1 LVKPLFRSSLFFLLA
16 DSLLPPFW
24 AVCQPP
30 LGRVAKGCPFYG
42 GEEDI
47 VNDFF
52 RRLVEMRTL
61 KKVSIT
67 VVVIS
72 VVICCWFQLGLAV
85 PAPSSFA
92 PLVKTL
98 TPAVVNINTTKVI
111 NRGGQNFHFH
121 GSPFSND
128 PFDEFF
134 NRFFGQQPQRKFKQ
148 RSLGSGFIISKDGYI
163 LTNNHVVED
172 ADEVKVTLS
181 DEKTYDAKIIGTD
194 AKTDL
199 AVLKIDVDHDLP
211 LVPLGDSGTLEVGD
225 WVIAIGNPFGLER
238 TVTAGIVS
246 ARGRVIGSGPYDD
259 FIQTDAS
266 INPGNSGGPLFNL
279 QGEVV
284 GINTAIV
291 AGGQGIGFAIPVNM
305 AKDLLP
311 QLKTG
316 KVSRGWLGVQI
327 QKVTPELAE
336 SFGLDS
342 EKGALV
348 ADVVKDSPADKA
360 GVKTGDIILS
370 FNGQEVD
377 SMRKLPRI
385 VAAVPP
391 GSKVKMKVLRHGKVK
406 KLKVVIAELKNGEE
420 AGAGR
425 EKGSVESLG
434 MSVRQITP
442 ELAGHYGLPLD
453 SGVVISRIDPDGL
466 AAEGG
471 LRTGDII
478 LQVNNFDIETVKDF
492 RQAVKKAEK
501 NKLIRFLVQRRNSRI
516 FVVMR
521 MK

>member
-1 LVKPLFRSSLFFLLA
+1 MRKLV
-16 DSLLPPFW
+16 
-24 AVCQPP
+24 
-30 LGRVAKGCPFYG
+30 
-42 GEEDI
+42 
-47 VNDFF
+47 
-52 RRLVEMRTL
+52 
-61 KKVSIT
+61 KVSIA
-67 VVVIS
+67 VVVTS
-72 VVICCWFQLGLAV
+72 VIICCWFQMGFAV

-98 TPAVVNINTTKVI
+98 TPAVVNINTTKVVER
-111 NRGGQNFHFH
+111 RGRNFNFH
-121 GSPFSND
+121 GSPFPND
-128 PFDEFF
+128 QFDEFF

-181 DEKTYDAKIIGTD
+181 DERTYDAKVIGTD
-194 AKTDL
+194 DRTDL
-199 AVLKIDVDHDLP
+199 AILKIAVDHDLP
-211 LVPLGDSGTLEVGD
+211 IVPLGDSNKLEVGD

-284 GINTAIV
+284 GINAAIV

-336 SFGLDS
+336 SFDLDS
-342 EKGALV
+342 EKGALI

-360 GVKTGDIILS
+360 GLETGDIILS
-370 FNGQEVD
+370 FNGQEVN
-377 SMRKLPRI
+377 SMRELPRL
-385 VAAVPP
+385 VAAVSPET
-391 GSKVKMKVLRHGKVK
+391 KVKMKVLRRGKVK
-406 KLKVVIAELKNGEE
+406 KLKVVIAKLKGEE
-420 AGAGR
+420 KADASRLEEGDLD
-425 EKGSVESLG
+425 SLG
-434 MSVRQITP
+434 MAVHQITP
-442 ELAGHYGLPLD
+442 EFAGQHRLPRD
-453 SGVVISRIDPDGL
+453 SGVVINRVDPDGL

-471 LRTGDII
+471 LHPGDIV
-478 LQVNNFDIETVKDF
+478 LQVNNNDIETVKDF

-501 NKLIRFLVQRRNSRI
+501 NKLIRFLIQRRNSRI

>member
-1 LVKPLFRSSLFFLLA
+1 MFRMSRMSKILLVTVLSSLLF
-16 DSLLPPFW
+16 
-24 AVCQPP
+24 
-30 LGRVAKGCPFYG
+30 G
-42 GEEDI
+42 GWLSI
-47 VNDFF
+47 V
-52 RRLVEMRTL
+52 EA
-61 KKVSIT
+61 
-67 VVVIS
+67 
-72 VVICCWFQLGLAV
+72 AV
-85 PAPSSFA
+85 PPSSFA

-98 TPAVVNINTTKVI
+98 TPAVVNINTTKVVER
-111 NRGGQNFHFH
+111 RGRNFNFH

-199 AVLKIDVDHDLP
+199 AVLKIEVDHDLP
-211 LVPLGDSGTLEVGD
+211 IVALGNSSRLEVGD

-284 GINTAIV
+284 GINAAIV
-291 AGGQGIGFAIPVNM
+291 ASGQGIGFAIPVNM

-336 SFGLDS
+336 SFNLES
-342 EKGALV
+342 ERGA
-348 ADVVKDSPADKA
+348 PRYQNTRPRKA
-360 GVKTGDIILS
+360 
-370 FNGQEVD
+370 
-377 SMRKLPRI
+377 
-385 VAAVPP
+385 
-391 GSKVKMKVLRHGKVK
+391 
-406 KLKVVIAELKNGEE
+406 
-420 AGAGR
+420 AG
-425 EKGSVESLG
+425 
-434 MSVRQITP
+434 
-442 ELAGHYGLPLD
+442 
-453 SGVVISRIDPDGL
+453 
-466 AAEGG
+466 
-471 LRTGDII
+471 
-478 LQVNNFDIETVKDF
+478 
-492 RQAVKKAEK
+492 
-501 NKLIRFLVQRRNSRI
+501 
-516 FVVMR
+516 
-521 MK
+521 

>member
-1 LVKPLFRSSLFFLLA
+1 MRKLFNL
-16 DSLLPPFW
+16 
-24 AVCQPP
+24 
-30 LGRVAKGCPFYG
+30 
-42 GEEDI
+42 
-47 VNDFF
+47 
-52 RRLVEMRTL
+52 
-61 KKVSIT
+61 SIT
-67 VVVIS
+67 IVLTSIMV
-72 VVICCWFQLGLAV
+72 CCWFQLAAAAPP
-85 PAPSSFA
+85 PASFST
-92 PLVKTL
+92 LVKTL
-98 TPAVVNINTTKVI
+98 TPAVVNINTTKVVER
-111 NRGGQNFHFH
+111 RGRNFNFH
-121 GSPFSND
+121 GSPFPND
-128 PFDEFF
+128 QFDEFF

-194 AKTDL
+194 DRTDL
-199 AVLKIDVDHDLP
+199 AILKIEVDHDLP
-211 LVPLGDSGTLEVGD
+211 IVPLGDSSKLEVGD

-284 GINTAIV
+284 GINAAIV

-336 SFGLDS
+336 SFKLES
-342 EKGALV
+342 ERGALV
-348 ADVVKDSPADKA
+348 ADVVEDSPAARA
-360 GVKTGDIILS
+360 GVKTGDIIVS

-377 SMRKLPRI
+377 GMRKLPRL
-385 VAAVPP
+385 VAAVPS
-391 GSKVKMKVLRHGKVK
+391 GTKVKMKVLRRG
-406 KLKVVIAELKNGEE
+406 KLKELRVVIAELKDEKMADGSPV
-420 AGAGR
+420 
-425 EKGSVESLG
+425 EKGELDRLG
-434 MSVRQITP
+434 MAVRQITP
-442 ELAGHYGLPLD
+442 ELASQYRLPRD

-471 LRTGDII
+471 LHAGDII
-478 LQVNNFDIETVKDF
+478 LQVNNSDIVTVKDF
-492 RQAVKKAEK
+492 RQAIKKAKK
-501 NKLIRFLVQRRNSRI
+501 NKLVRSLVQRRNSRI

-521 MK
+521 MN

>member
-1 LVKPLFRSSLFFLLA
+1 
-16 DSLLPPFW
+16 
-24 AVCQPP
+24 
-30 LGRVAKGCPFYG
+30 
-42 GEEDI
+42 
-47 VNDFF
+47 
-52 RRLVEMRTL
+52 MRTL
-61 KKVSIT
+61 KKVSIA
-67 VVVIS
+67 VVVTS
-72 VVICCWFQLGLAV
+72 VIICCWFQLGFAV

-92 PLVKTL
+92 PLVKNL
-98 TPAVVNINTTKVI
+98 TPAVVNINTTKVVER
-111 NRGGQNFHFH
+111 RGRNFNFH
-121 GSPFSND
+121 GSPFSNND

-199 AVLKIDVDHDLP
+199 AVLKIKVDHDLP
-211 LVPLGDSGTLEVGD
+211 IVPLGDSSKLRVGD

-291 AGGQGIGFAIPVNM
+291 ASGQGIGFAIPVNM

-327 QKVTPELAE
+327 QQVTPELAE
-336 SFGLDS
+336 SFDLES

-348 ADVVKDSPADKA
+348 ADVVEDSPADRA
-360 GVKTGDIILS
+360 GLKTGDIILS

-377 SMRKLPRI
+377 GMRKLPRL

-391 GSKVKMKVLRHGKVK
+391 GTKVRMKVLRRGKVK
-406 KLKVVIAELKNGEE
+406 KLKVVIAELKDEEMANGSP
-420 AGAGR
+420 A
-425 EKGSVESLG
+425 EKGELDSLG
-434 MSVRQITP
+434 MAVRQITP
-442 ELAGHYGLPLD
+442 EFAGQHRLSRD

-471 LRTGDII
+471 LHAGDII
-478 LQVNNFDIETVKDF
+478 LQVNNSDIETVKDF
-492 RQAVKKAEK
+492 RRAIKKAKK
-501 NKLIRFLVQRRNSRI
+501 NKLVRFLVQRRNSRI

-521 MK
+521 MN

>member
-1 LVKPLFRSSLFFLLA
+1 MLVTVLSFLL
-16 DSLLPPFW
+16 F
-24 AVCQPP
+24 
-30 LGRVAKGCPFYG
+30 G
-42 GEEDI
+42 GW
-47 VNDFF
+47 
-52 RRLVEMRTL
+52 L
-61 KKVSIT
+61 SI
-67 VVVIS
+67 IE
-72 VVICCWFQLGLAV
+72 AAA
-85 PAPSSFA
+85 PPSSFA

-98 TPAVVNINTTKVI
+98 TPAVVNINTTKVVEG
-111 NRGGQNFHFH
+111 RGRNFNFH

-134 NRFFGQQPQRKFKQ
+134 NRFFGQQPQRRFKQ

-181 DEKTYDAKIIGTD
+181 DEKTYDAKIIGMD

-199 AVLKIDVDHDLP
+199 AVLKIEVDHDLP
-211 LVPLGDSGTLEVGD
+211 ITVLGNSSRLEVGD

-291 AGGQGIGFAIPVNM
+291 ASGQGIGFAIPVNM

-336 SFGLDS
+336 SFNLES
-342 EKGALV
+342 ERGALV
-348 ADVVKDSPADKA
+348 ADVVEDSPAARA

-377 SMRKLPRI
+377 GMRKLPRL
-385 VAAVPP
+385 VAAVPA
-391 GSKVKMKVLRHGKVK
+391 GTKVKMKVLRRGKLK
-406 KLKVVIAELKNGEE
+406 KLKVVIAELKDDKM
-420 AGAGR
+420 AGGSPV
-425 EKGSVESLG
+425 EKGELDRLG
-434 MSVRQITP
+434 MAVRQITP
-442 ELAGHYGLPLD
+442 EMAAQYRLPRD

-471 LRTGDII
+471 LRAGDII
-478 LQVNNFDIETVKDF
+478 LQVNNSDIETLKDF
-492 RQAVKKAEK
+492 RRAIKKAKK
-501 NKLIRFLVQRRNSRI
+501 NKLVRFLVQRRNSRI

-521 MK
+521 MN

>member
-1 LVKPLFRSSLFFLLA
+1 M
-16 DSLLPPFW
+16 
-24 AVCQPP
+24 
-30 LGRVAKGCPFYG
+30 
-42 GEEDI
+42 
-47 VNDFF
+47 
-52 RRLVEMRTL
+52 RRLSKLSM
-61 KKVSIT
+61 T
-67 VVVIS
+67 VLLS
-72 VVICCWFQLGLAV
+72 VVMIGCWFQVGMAV

-92 PLVKTL
+92 PLVKKL
-98 TPAVVNINTTKVI
+98 TPAVVNINTTKVV
-111 NRGGQNFHFH
+111 NRGGRSFNFH

-134 NRFFGQQPQRKFKQ
+134 NRFFGQQFPHKFKQ
-148 RSLGSGFIISKDGYI
+148 KSLGSGFIISKDGYI

-181 DEKTYDAKIIGTD
+181 DEKTYDAKVIGTD

-211 LVPLGDSGTLEVGD
+211 VVPMGDSSQLEVGD

-291 AGGQGIGFAIPVNM
+291 ASGQGIGFAIPVNM

-316 KVSRGWLGVQI
+316 KVSRGWLGVQV

-336 SFGLDS
+336 SFNLEN

-348 ADVVKDSPADKA
+348 ADVVEDSPAAKA

-370 FNGQEVD
+370 FNGKEVD
-377 SMRKLPRI
+377 SMRKLPRL
-385 VAAVPP
+385 VAAVSP
-391 GSKVKMKVLRHGKVK
+391 GTKVKMKILRRGRIKT
-406 KLKVVIAELKNGEE
+406 LKVVIAELKDGEL
-420 AGAGR
+420 ADNSSS
-425 EKGSVESLG
+425 GSGHVSSLG
-434 MSVRQITP
+434 MVVLQITP
-442 ELAGHYGLPLD
+442 ELAGQYRLPRD
-453 SGVVISRIDPDGL
+453 SGVVISRVDPDGL
-466 AAEGG
+466 AAESG

-478 LQVNNFDIETVKDF
+478 LQVDNYDINTVKDF
-492 RQAVKKAEK
+492 HQAIKKAEK
-501 NKLIRFLVQRRNSRI
+501 KKLIRFLIQRRHSRI

>member
-1 LVKPLFRSSLFFLLA
+1 MSRISRISKILLVSVLSVLLFGA
-16 DSLLPPFW
+16 WLP
-24 AVCQPP
+24 
-30 LGRVAKGCPFYG
+30 
-42 GEEDI
+42 
-47 VNDFF
+47 
-52 RRLVEMRTL
+52 
-61 KKVSIT
+61 
-67 VVVIS
+67 VV
-72 VVICCWFQLGLAV
+72 QAAA
-85 PAPSSFA
+85 PPSSFA

-98 TPAVVNINTTKVI
+98 TPAVVNINTTKVVA
-111 NRGGQNFHFH
+111 RRGQNFNFH

-128 PFDEFF
+128 QFDEFF
-134 NRFFGQQPQRKFKQ
+134 NRFFGHQHQRKFKQ
-148 RSLGSGFIISKDGYI
+148 RSLGSGFIINKDGYI

-181 DEKTYDAKIIGTD
+181 DEKTYDAKVIGTD

-211 LVPLGDSGTLEVGD
+211 VASLGDSSKLEVGD
-225 WVIAIGNPFGLER
+225 WVVAIGNPFGLAR

-284 GINTAIV
+284 GINAAIV
-291 AGGQGIGFAIPVNM
+291 ASGQGIGFAIPVNM

-336 SFGLDS
+336 SFNLDS

-348 ADVVKDSPADKA
+348 ADVVEDSPAARA

-370 FNGQEVD
+370 FNGHEVD
-377 SMRKLPRI
+377 SMRELPRI
-385 VAAVPP
+385 VAAVSP
-391 GSKVKMKVLRHGKVK
+391 GTKVKMKVLRLGRVK
-406 KLKVVIAELKNGEE
+406 KLTVVIAELKDGGNANSSSSNEGDLD
-420 AGAGR
+420 
-425 EKGSVESLG
+425 SLG
-434 MSVRQITP
+434 MVVRQITP
-442 ELAGHYGLPLD
+442 ELAGQHRLPRD
-453 SGVVISRIDPDGL
+453 FGVVISRIDPDGL

-471 LRTGDII
+471 LHAGDII
-478 LQVNNFDIETVKDF
+478 LQVNNSDIETVKDF
-492 RQAVKKAEK
+492 RQAVKKAKK
-501 NKLIRFLVQRRNSRI
+501 NKLVRFLVQRRNSRI

-521 MK
+521 IN

>member
-1 LVKPLFRSSLFFLLA
+1 MSRMSKILLVTVLSSLLF
-16 DSLLPPFW
+16 
-24 AVCQPP
+24 
-30 LGRVAKGCPFYG
+30 G
-42 GEEDI
+42 GWLSI
-47 VNDFF
+47 V
-52 RRLVEMRTL
+52 EA
-61 KKVSIT
+61 
-67 VVVIS
+67 
-72 VVICCWFQLGLAV
+72 AV
-85 PAPSSFA
+85 PPSSFA

-98 TPAVVNINTTKVI
+98 TPAVVNINTTKVVER
-111 NRGGQNFHFH
+111 RGRNFNFH

-199 AVLKIDVDHDLP
+199 AVLKIEVDHDLP
-211 LVPLGDSGTLEVGD
+211 IVALGNSSRLEVGD

-284 GINTAIV
+284 GINAAIV
-291 AGGQGIGFAIPVNM
+291 ASGQGIGFAIPVNM

-336 SFGLDS
+336 SFNLES
-342 EKGALV
+342 ERGALV
-348 ADVVKDSPADKA
+348 ADVVEDSPAARA

-377 SMRKLPRI
+377 GMRKLPRL
-385 VAAVPP
+385 VAAVPA
-391 GSKVKMKVLRHGKVK
+391 GTKVKMKVLRRGKLK
-406 KLKVVIAELKNGEE
+406 ELKVVIAELKDDKMADG
-420 AGAGR
+420 GPV
-425 EKGSVESLG
+425 EKGELDSLG
-434 MSVRQITP
+434 MTVRQITP
-442 ELAGHYGLPLD
+442 ELAGQYRLPRD

-466 AAEGG
+466 AVEGG
-471 LRTGDII
+471 LHAGDII
-478 LQVNNFDIETVKDF
+478 LQVNNSDIETVKDF
-492 RQAVKKAEK
+492 RQAIKKAKK
-501 NKLIRFLVQRRNSRI
+501 NKLVRFLVQRRNSRI

-521 MK
+521 MN